1 MEVQLTKKKKQE
13 DLLLEAKNFFDYY
26 KKEIGKLI
34 RQGERVVLLSFQ
46 HISEFSPT
54 LSESI
59 IEAPTTT
66 LAVLENALDDIGLV
80 KGSPRI
86 RLSDLPNSSKI
97 KIRDIRAK
105 HLDQLLWIEG
115 IVRQASDVRPQVV
128 NAKFECPNCGA
139 TLSVLQ
145 IDKKFRE
152 PARCTCGWKSSFK
165 LISKEMVDT
174 QRLVIE
180 ESPDSLEGGEQ
191 PRRINVFLQ
200 EDLVEP
206 KMEERTTPGSKV
218 RVFGILK
225 EVPVPLQ
232 TGSISTRFD
241 IAIEANNTVPL
252 EESFEDL
259 SISDEEIEQILEL
272 SVDPNVYKRLSQSMA
287 PSIYGFDR
295 IKEAVLLQL
304 FGGVKKKKSDGGST
318 RGDIH
323 ILLVGDPGVAK
334 SVLLKFTG
342 TIAPKGRYVSGK
354 AATAAGLCVSPNS
367 FLLTNPGG
375 ISKISDIVETRLKR
389 KEEYVPGVW
398 KEDNIKDVK
407 IQSLSSD
414 LKIHS
419 KYPSKIW
426 KLRAPDK
433 VFEITL
439 SSGKKVELTGNTQLL
454 VLERGE
460 IKWRKANEIENGAYI
475 ATPRKLLGGEN
486 EISYLVD
493 LFESNPVVHGIKGFV
508 REITLNLQK
517 KYGSLREAARALGL
531 NENYLY
537 HNWVNEK
544 ARGNIKLSELKKIAG
559 EAGLEWRDK
568 VKKISLYNGKVHNLP
583 VLIDKETLYL
593 AGLLAGDGDIRKTK
607 SKSYSIRLSNECLEL
622 QDKFRKI
629 LREKFSLHYGIIKG
643 SDKRSEATRAH
654 SKILGEILVNLGIP
668 LSPKSHSL
676 KFSEHLL
683 HLSNEL
689 LAEYIAGL
697 YDTDGSVYIR
707 NGYGSNCIDLTTC
720 SETIARQMQ
729 FVLLRYGIHAMLRMR
744 LPSIGVIRGNYN
756 KWIVEI
762 RSLDDIKRF
771 AECIP
776 LKHPK
781 KKAKLDELNR
791 MIKVSHTNVDLLPG
805 VGERLRELLIK
816 CGISLKNVKW
826 HPNLSYNGLRQILS
840 RIEMKSPE
848 FAEFNRLANSDI
860 FWEKVTEIKEKVPS
874 YDFVYDL
881 TVEDSHNFVVD
892 GVLVHNTAA
901 VVKDEFLRG
910 WSLEAGAMVL
920 SNKGFVAIDEIEKM
934 NEQDRSAMHEALEQQ
949 CVTISKANIHATL
962 RAETTVLAAGNPKL
976 GRFDPYTPIPQQI
989 DISPAL
995 LSRFDVI
1002 FVIKDIPNKIQDEAI
1017 ASHVL
1022 EEHKQDVIR
1031 DSIDPKLLRKYISY
1045 AKQKIKPK
1053 LTEEA
1058 VEEIKDFYVKLRN
1071 QSISTES
1078 AVKPIPITARQLE
1091 GIIRLS
1097 EAYAK
1102 MRLRSEVKREEARV
1116 AIELLKVSLTQV
1128 GYDEETK
1135 TFDIDKITSGIT
1147 AGRRNK
1153 ILVVKGVMAQLESKL
1168 GKLIPMEELEKSLEG
1183 KISALELEDIITQL
1197 SKSGDIFRP
1206 KKGFI
1211 QKI

>member
-13 DLLLEAKNFFDYY
+13 DLLLEAKSFFDYH

-46 HISEFSPT
+46 QISEFSPT

-80 KGSPRI
+80 KGPPRI

-180 ESPDSLEGGEQ
+180 ESSDSLDGGEQ

-218 RVFGILK
+218 RIYGILK

-241 IAIEANNTVPL
+241 IAIEANNTIPL
-252 EESFEDL
+252 EESFIDL
-259 SISDEEIEQILEL
+259 SISDEEVEQILEL

-354 AATAAGLCVSPNS
+354 AATAAGL
-367 FLLTNPGG
+367 
-375 ISKISDIVETRLKR
+375 
-389 KEEYVPGVW
+389 
-398 KEDNIKDVK
+398 
-407 IQSLSSD
+407 
-414 LKIHS
+414 
-419 KYPSKIW
+419 
-426 KLRAPDK
+426 
-433 VFEITL
+433 
-439 SSGKKVELTGNTQLL
+439 
-454 VLERGE
+454 
-460 IKWRKANEIENGAYI
+460 
-475 ATPRKLLGGEN
+475 
-486 EISYLVD
+486 
-493 LFESNPVVHGIKGFV
+493 
-508 REITLNLQK
+508 
-517 KYGSLREAARALGL
+517 
-531 NENYLY
+531 
-537 HNWVNEK
+537 
-544 ARGNIKLSELKKIAG
+544 
-559 EAGLEWRDK
+559 
-568 VKKISLYNGKVHNLP
+568 
-583 VLIDKETLYL
+583 
-593 AGLLAGDGDIRKTK
+593 
-607 SKSYSIRLSNECLEL
+607 
-622 QDKFRKI
+622 
-629 LREKFSLHYGIIKG
+629 
-643 SDKRSEATRAH
+643 
-654 SKILGEILVNLGIP
+654 
-668 LSPKSHSL
+668 
-676 KFSEHLL
+676 
-683 HLSNEL
+683 
-689 LAEYIAGL
+689 
-697 YDTDGSVYIR
+697 
-707 NGYGSNCIDLTTC
+707 
-720 SETIARQMQ
+720 
-729 FVLLRYGIHAMLRMR
+729 
-744 LPSIGVIRGNYN
+744 
-756 KWIVEI
+756 
-762 RSLDDIKRF
+762 
-771 AECIP
+771 
-776 LKHPK
+776 
-781 KKAKLDELNR
+781 
-791 MIKVSHTNVDLLPG
+791 
-805 VGERLRELLIK
+805 
-816 CGISLKNVKW
+816 
-826 HPNLSYNGLRQILS
+826 
-840 RIEMKSPE
+840 
-848 FAEFNRLANSDI
+848 
-860 FWEKVTEIKEKVPS
+860 
-874 YDFVYDL
+874 
-881 TVEDSHNFVVD
+881 
-892 GVLVHNTAA
+892 TAA

-934 NEQDRSAMHEALEQQ
+934 NEQDRNAMHEALEQQ

-1022 EEHKQDVIR
+1022 EEHKQDVVR

-1071 QSISTES
+1071 QSVSTES

-1097 EAYAK
+1097 EAYA
-1102 MRLRSEVKREEARV
+1102 RLHLRNEVKRDDARK
-1116 AIELLKVSLTQV
+1116 AIELLKISLTQV
-1128 GYDEETK
+1128 GYDEESK
-1135 TFDIDKITSGIT
+1135 SFDIDRITSGIT
-1147 AGRRNK
+1147 AGKRNK
-1153 ILVVKGVMAQLESKL
+1153 ILIVRETMAQLESKL

-1183 KISALELEDIITQL
+1183 KISALELEDILTQL